1 MTTTDRNAPCPC
13 GSGKKYKRCC
23 LAREQAEAAPLPSP
37 VHRADEELIE
47 GILRFARRELGFR
60 TAMDL
65 LKDVPPDVNIEQAQ
79 MFWFEWMFFHAPFPD
94 RSIADA
100 YRQSSGRVVQRAWL
114 ESRLASWM
122 TVLEVTALRIGEGF
136 TCVDVLTGRQR
147 EILDAQASRSTH
159 QGDMLLA
166 FVVEHEGGTHLG
178 LTHPLALPPQEGA
191 DTVKAIRDELGLRDD
206 AKAPEAELRHPKTM
220 RTIAS
225 IWTMATNVVSRRGAG
240 ESRDGGGAAGLS

>member
-13 GSGKKYKRCC
+13 GSGRKYKRCC
-23 LAREQAEAAPLPSP
+23 LAREQAEAAPRPSS

-60 TAMDL
+60 SAMDL
-65 LKDVPPDVNIEQAQ
+65 LTDVPPGVNIEHAR

-94 RSIADA
+94 QSIANA
-100 YRQSSGRVVQRAWL
+100 YRRSSGRVVQRAWL

-122 TVLEVTALRIGEGF
+122 TVLEITALRPGEGF

-147 EILDAQASRSTH
+147 EILDTQASRSTH

-166 FVVEHEGGTHLG
+166 FVVEHEGETHLG
-178 LTHPLALPPQEGA
+178 LTHPLPLPPREGA
-191 DTVKAIRDELGLRDD
+191 DTVKAIRDEIGLREDV
-206 AKAPEAELRHPKTM
+206 KAAETELRHPRTM

-225 IWTMATNVVSRRGAG
+225 IWTMATNVVSRRG
-240 ESRDGGGAAGLS
+240 GGGIRDSGGEQG